1 MRTASRKGAAWSDE
15 EVRLLGT
22 GPDSLVADEIT
33 GNANAGVPGYQ
44 SRTRAAASAE
54 RTRRGIKSYTAGK
67 WDEGSEVAKDLCRL
81 TADEMLEKHD
91 VSHGSYFYQRR
102 KRGIRTNAKHKA
114 R

>member
-1 MRTASRKGAAWSDE
+1 MASSRGAAWSE
-15 EVRLLGT
+15 EEAKLLGT

-33 GNANAGVPGYQ
+33 RNATAGVSGYQ
-44 SRTRAAASAE
+44 PRTAAAASAE
-54 RTRRGIKSYTAGK
+54 RARRGIKSYAASK
-67 WDEGSEVAKDLCRL
+67 WGEGSEVSRDLCRL